1 MITFSFFFFFFMNYQ
16 DRFIRLV
23 KEITQLQWVR
33 ESLPSHSKYYEGL
46 KKKLDKQTHLKS
58 LSEKELKEYQIKQ
71 DNNNNKLFNQNTT
84 IHGKSYSNI
93 IESVKFYE
101 NAIQSLQAQ
110 IDQAEEMVNTN
121 PSLKPKSCLT
131 FFTS

>member
-1 MITFSFFFFFFMNYQ
+1 MITFFFFLLFFMNYQ

-58 LSEKELKEYQIKQ
+58 LSEKEL
-71 DNNNNKLFNQNTT
+71 
-84 IHGKSYSNI
+84 
-93 IESVKFYE
+93 
-101 NAIQSLQAQ
+101 
-110 IDQAEEMVNTN
+110 
-121 PSLKPKSCLT
+121 
-131 FFTS
+131 